1 MNIQTVLKQRFANA
15 LEKFV
20 ADAAADASIDIATL
34 VEMVRPSQD
43 PKFGDYQANM
53 AMALGKQLGKSPRET
68 AQQIVERLDEYII
81 GQADAKKAVA
91 IAVRN
96 RWRRQRIAPEMR
108 NEVTPKNIIMI
119 GPTGVGKTE
128 IARRLAD
135 MTGAPFLKVEASK
148 YTEVGYHGRDVESMV
163 RDIAKAGI
171 AQAQSE
177 AMQRVSESARQAAE
191 ERVLDFLLPRPEG
204 DFESEEGKKAADRHS
219 RTREKLR
226 AQLRAGGFADKQIEI
241 EMNAPPPMSGIFGA
255 VGSDEMAMEMQEMLG
270 KMMPGQRKTRRV
282 AIPEALALF
291 QQEEAEKL
299 LDDDGIQREGI
310 ERAEQGGI
318 IFIDEIDKVIGSN
331 RGDGPDVSR
340 EGVQRDLLPIVE
352 GATVVT
358 KYGPVKTDHILF
370 IAAGAFHGHKP
381 SDLIPELQGRFPI
394 RVELKPLSRDD
405 FKRIL
410 THPKNALTK
419 QYTLLM
425 ETEGVTLEFLPD
437 ALDAMA
443 EYAANLNRSTQDIGA
458 RRLHTIMEKL
468 LEDVSFNAPEMRGST
483 IRITGDT
490 VRGRLDSIAAN
501 EDLSRYIL

>member
-1 MNIQTVLKQRFANA
+1 MSNPEVKDLMDDLPPAR
-15 LEKFV
+15 
-20 ADAAADASIDIATL
+20 
-34 VEMVRPSQD
+34 
-43 PKFGDYQANM
+43 
-53 AMALGKQLGKSPRET
+53 
-68 AQQIVERLDEYII
+68 IVEKLDEYII
-81 GQADAKKAVA
+81 GQNDAKKAVA
-91 IAVRN
+91 IAIRN
-96 RWRRQRIAPEMR
+96 RWRRQRIAADMR

-171 AQAQSE
+171 AQAQTE
-177 AMQRVSESARQAAE
+177 AMQRVSQSAREAAE
-191 ERVLDFLLPRPEG
+191 ERVLDFLLPKPEA
-204 DFESEEGKKAADRHS
+204 DYETEEGQKAAERHS

-226 AQLRAGGFADKQIEI
+226 AQLRAGGFADKKIEI
-241 EMNAPPPMSGIFGA
+241 EMNAPPPMAGIFGA
-255 VGSDEMAMEMQEMLG
+255 AGSDEMAMEMQEMLG
-270 KMMPGQRKTRRV
+270 KMMPGQRKTRRIT
-282 AIPEALALF
+282 IPEALAMF

-299 LDDDGIQREGI
+299 IDDDGIQREGI

-370 IAAGAFHGHKP
+370 IAAGAFHGRKP

-394 RVELKPLSRDD
+394 RVELSPLTKED
-405 FKRIL
+405 FQRIL
-410 THPKNALTK
+410 THPKNALCK
-419 QYTLLM
+419 QYQLLM
-425 ETEGVTLEFLPD
+425 ATEGVTLEFAPD

-443 EYAANLNRSTQDIGA
+443 EFAADLNRSTQDIGA

-468 LEDVSFNAPEMRGST
+468 LEDVSFNAPDLKGKAIT
-483 IRITGDT
+483 ITGDT
-490 VRGRLDSIAAN
+490 VRGRLADIAAN

>member
-1 MNIQTVLKQRFANA
+1 MSDTHVK
-15 LEKFV
+15 
-20 ADAAADASIDIATL
+20 TL
-34 VEMVRPSQD
+34 MDDLPPAR
-43 PKFGDYQANM
+43 
-53 AMALGKQLGKSPRET
+53 
-68 AQQIVERLDEYII
+68 IVEKLNEYII
-81 GQADAKKAVA
+81 GQDDAKKAVA
-91 IAVRN
+91 IAIRN
-96 RWRRQRIAPEMR
+96 RWRRQQIDPEMR

-148 YTEVGYHGRDVESMV
+148 YTEVGYHGRDVESMI

-171 AQAQSE
+171 AQVQAE
-177 AMQRVSESARQAAE
+177 AMQRVAASARDAAE
-191 ERVLDFLLPRPEG
+191 ERVLDFLLPRPEA
-204 DFESEEGKKAADRHS
+204 DYETDEGKQAAERYS

-226 AQLRAGGFADKQIEI
+226 AQLRAGGFADKKIEI
-241 EMNAPPPMSGIFGA
+241 EVNAPPPMSGIFGA

-270 KMMPGQRKTRRV
+270 KMMPGKRKTRRIT
-282 AIPEALALF
+282 IPEALAMF

-299 LDDDGIQREGI
+299 LDDDSIQREGI

-318 IFIDEIDKVIGSN
+318 IFIDEIDKVIGSH

-370 IAAGAFHGHKP
+370 IAAGAFHGRKP

-394 RVELKPLSRDD
+394 RVELSPLSRDD

-419 QYTLLM
+419 QYRLLM
-425 ETEGVTLEFLPD
+425 ATEGVDLEFAPD

-443 EYAANLNRSTQDIGA
+443 EFAANLNQSTQDIGA

-468 LEDVSFNAPEMRGST
+468 LEDVSFNAPDLRGKN
-483 IRITGDT
+483 IVITGDT
-490 VRGRLDSIAAN
+490 VRGRLEGIAGN
-501 EDLSRYIL
+501 EDLSKYIL

>member
-1 MNIQTVLKQRFANA
+1 MPNPEIKNLMDDLPPAR
-15 LEKFV
+15 
-20 ADAAADASIDIATL
+20 
-34 VEMVRPSQD
+34 
-43 PKFGDYQANM
+43 
-53 AMALGKQLGKSPRET
+53 
-68 AQQIVERLDEYII
+68 IVERLDEYII
-81 GQADAKKAVA
+81 GQSGAKRSVA
-91 IAVRN
+91 IAIRN
-96 RWRRQRIAPEMR
+96 RWRRQQIDPAMR
-108 NEVTPKNIIMI
+108 NEVTPKNIVMI

-171 AQAQSE
+171 AQVQSE
-177 AMQRVSESARQAAE
+177 AMQRVAESAREAAE
-191 ERVLDFLLPRPEG
+191 ERLLDILLPRPAMEQ
-204 DFESEEGKKAADRHS
+204 DSEEGKKAAERHH
-219 RTREKLR
+219 RTREKIR
-226 AQLRAGGFADKQIEI
+226 AQLRQGGFADKKIEI
-241 EMNAPPPMSGIFGA
+241 DVAAPPPMAGIFGA
-255 VGSDEMAMEMQEMLG
+255 AGSDEMAMEMQEMLG
-270 KMMPGQRKTRRV
+270 KMMPGKRKTRRIAV
-282 AIPEALALF
+282 PDALAMF

-299 LDDDGIQREGI
+299 VDDENIQREGI

-318 IFIDEIDKVIGSN
+318 IFIDEIDKIIGSN

-370 IAAGAFHGHKP
+370 IAAGAFHGKKP

-394 RVELKPLSRDD
+394 RVELSPLSRDD

-410 THPKNALTK
+410 THPKNALCK
-419 QYTLLM
+419 QYKLLM
-425 ETEGVTLEFLPD
+425 ETEGVRLEFTPD
-437 ALDAMA
+437 ALDSMA
-443 EYAANLNRSTQDIGA
+443 DYAASLNKTTQDIGA

-468 LEDVSFNAPEMRGST
+468 LEDVSFDAPNLRGKT
-483 IRITGDT
+483 ITITGDT
-490 VRGRLDSIAAN
+490 VRERLDAIAGN

>member
-1 MNIQTVLKQRFANA
+1 MSDTHVK
-15 LEKFV
+15 
-20 ADAAADASIDIATL
+20 TL
-34 VEMVRPSQD
+34 MDDLPPAR
-43 PKFGDYQANM
+43 
-53 AMALGKQLGKSPRET
+53 
-68 AQQIVERLDEYII
+68 IVEKLNEYII
-81 GQADAKKAVA
+81 GQDDAKKAVA
-91 IAVRN
+91 IAIRN
-96 RWRRQRIAPEMR
+96 RWRRQQIDPEMR

-148 YTEVGYHGRDVESMV
+148 YTEVGYHGRDVESMI

-171 AQAQSE
+171 AQVQAE
-177 AMQRVSESARQAAE
+177 AMQRVAASARDAAE
-191 ERVLDFLLPRPEG
+191 ERVLDFLLPRPDADYET
-204 DFESEEGKKAADRHS
+204 DEGKQAAERYT

-226 AQLRAGGFADKQIEI
+226 AQLRAGGFADKKIEI
-241 EMNAPPPMSGIFGA
+241 EVNAPPPMSGIFGA

-270 KMMPGQRKTRRV
+270 KMMPGKRKSRRITV
-282 AIPEALALF
+282 PEALAMF

-299 LDDDGIQREGI
+299 LDDDSIQREGI

-318 IFIDEIDKVIGSN
+318 IFIDEIDKVIGSH

-370 IAAGAFHGHKP
+370 IAAGAFHGRKP

-394 RVELKPLSRDD
+394 RVELNPLSRDD

-419 QYTLLM
+419 QYRLLM
-425 ETEGVTLEFLPD
+425 ATEGVDLEFAPD

-443 EYAANLNRSTQDIGA
+443 EFAANLNQSTQDIGA

-468 LEDVSFNAPEMRGST
+468 LEDVSFNAPDLRGKH
-483 IRITGDT
+483 IVITGDT
-490 VRGRLDSIAAN
+490 VRGRLEGIAGN
-501 EDLSRYIL
+501 EDLSKYIL

>member
-1 MNIQTVLKQRFANA
+1 MTNPEIKDLMDDLPPAR
-15 LEKFV
+15 
-20 ADAAADASIDIATL
+20 
-34 VEMVRPSQD
+34 
-43 PKFGDYQANM
+43 
-53 AMALGKQLGKSPRET
+53 
-68 AQQIVERLDEYII
+68 IVEKLDEYII
-81 GQADAKKAVA
+81 GQQDAKKAVA
-91 IAVRN
+91 IAIRN
-96 RWRRQRIAPEMR
+96 RWRRQRIAPDMR

-171 AQAQSE
+171 AQVQAE
-177 AMQRVSESARQAAE
+177 AMQRVSASAREAAE
-191 ERVLDFLLPRPEG
+191 ERVLDLLLPRP
-204 DFESEEGKKAADRHS
+204 DADYESEEGKKAAERHS

-226 AQLRAGGFADKQIEI
+226 SQLRQGGFADKKVEL
-241 EMNAPPPMSGIFGA
+241 EVNAPPPMSGIFGA

-270 KMMPGQRKTRRV
+270 KMMPGQRKSRRIT
-282 AIPEALALF
+282 IPEALAMF

-299 LDDDGIQREGI
+299 LDDDTIQREGI

-370 IAAGAFHGHKP
+370 IAAGAFHGRKP

-394 RVELKPLSRDD
+394 RVELNPLSRED
-405 FKRIL
+405 FKAIL

-419 QYTLLM
+419 QYHLLM
-425 ETEGVTLEFLPD
+425 ETEGVNLEFAPD

-443 EYAANLNRSTQDIGA
+443 EFAAGLNQSTSDIGA

-468 LEDVSFNAPEMRGST
+468 LEDVSFNAPDLKGRSIT
-483 IRITGDT
+483 ITGDT
-490 VRGRLDSIAAN
+490 VRGRLADIAGN
-501 EDLSRYIL
+501 EDLSKYIL

>member
-1 MNIQTVLKQRFANA
+1 M
-15 LEKFV
+15 
-20 ADAAADASIDIATL
+20 ATPEIKDL
-34 VEMVRPSQD
+34 MDDLPPS
-43 PKFGDYQANM
+43 
-53 AMALGKQLGKSPRET
+53 R
-68 AQQIVERLDEYII
+68 IVEKLDEYII
-81 GQADAKKAVA
+81 GQDDAKKSVA
-91 IAVRN
+91 IAIRN
-96 RWRRQRIAPEMR
+96 RWRRQRIAPDMR

-171 AQAQSE
+171 AQVQAE
-177 AMQRVSESARQAAE
+177 AMERVAESAREAAE
-191 ERVLDFLLPRPEG
+191 ERVLDLLLPKPAA
-204 DFESEEGKKAADRHS
+204 DYESEEGKKAAERYS

-226 AQLRAGGFADKQIEI
+226 AQLHNGGFADKKIEI
-241 EMNAPPPMSGIFGA
+241 EANAPPPMAGIFGA
-255 VGSDEMAMEMQEMLG
+255 VGSDEMAMEMQDMLG
-270 KMMPGQRKTRRV
+270 KMMPGHRKTRRV
-282 AIPEALALF
+282 SIPEALAMF
-291 QQEEAEKL
+291 QQEEAAKL
-299 LDDDGIQREGI
+299 VDDDGIQREGI

-331 RGDGPDVSR
+331 RGDSPDVSR

-370 IAAGAFHGHKP
+370 IAAGAFHGKKP

-410 THPKNALTK
+410 THPKNALCK
-419 QYTLLM
+419 QYQLLM
-425 ETEGVTLEFLPD
+425 ETEGVRLEFAPD
-437 ALDAMA
+437 SLDAMA
-443 EYAANLNRSTQDIGA
+443 DFAANLNQSTQDIGA

-468 LEDVSFNAPEMRGST
+468 LEDVSYNAPDLKGKT
-483 IRITGDT
+483 ITIDGDT
-490 VRGRLDSIAAN
+490 VRGRLSAIAGN

>member
-1 MNIQTVLKQRFANA
+1 MNP
-15 LEKFV
+15 
-20 ADAAADASIDIATL
+20 
-34 VEMVRPSQD
+34 EMKERMDDLP
-43 PKFGDYQANM
+43 PA
-53 AMALGKQLGKSPRET
+53 R
-68 AQQIVERLDEYII
+68 IVEKLDEYII

-91 IAVRN
+91 IAIRN
-96 RWRRQRIAPEMR
+96 RWRRQQIAPDMR

-148 YTEVGYHGRDVESMV
+148 YTEVGYHGRDVESMI

-171 AQAQSE
+171 AQVQSE
-177 AMQRVSESARQAAE
+177 AMQRVSELAREAAE
-191 ERVLDFLLPRPEG
+191 ERVLDFLLPKPEA
-204 DFESEEGKKAADRHS
+204 DYETEEGKKAAERHS

-226 AQLRAGGFADKQIEI
+226 SQLREGGFADKKIEI
-241 EMNAPPPMSGIFGA
+241 EANAPPPMAGIFGA
-255 VGSDEMAMEMQEMLG
+255 AGSDEMAMEMQEMLG
-270 KMMPGQRKTRRV
+270 KMMPGRRKTRRV
-282 AIPEALALF
+282 TIPEALAMF

-299 LDDDGIQREGI
+299 IDDDSIQREGI
-310 ERAEQGGI
+310 ERAEQSGI
-318 IFIDEIDKVIGSN
+318 IFIDEIDKVIGSS

-370 IAAGAFHGHKP
+370 IAAGAFHGKKP

-394 RVELKPLSRDD
+394 RVELNPLTRDD

-410 THPKNALTK
+410 THPKNALCK
-419 QYTLLM
+419 QYQLLM
-425 ETEGVTLEFLPD
+425 ATEGLTLEFAPD
-437 ALDAMA
+437 SLDAMA
-443 EYAANLNRSTQDIGA
+443 EFAAGLNQSTQDIGA

-468 LEDVSFNAPEMRGST
+468 LEDVSFNAPELGGKT
-483 IRITGDT
+483 ITITGDT
-490 VRGRLDSIAAN
+490 VHGRLADIAGN

>member
-1 MNIQTVLKQRFANA
+1 MDDLPPAR
-15 LEKFV
+15 
-20 ADAAADASIDIATL
+20 
-34 VEMVRPSQD
+34 
-43 PKFGDYQANM
+43 
-53 AMALGKQLGKSPRET
+53 
-68 AQQIVERLDEYII
+68 IVEKLDEYII
-81 GQADAKKAVA
+81 GQDDAKKAVA
-91 IAVRN
+91 IAIRN
-96 RWRRQRIAPEMR
+96 RWRRQRIDPAMR

-148 YTEVGYHGRDVESMV
+148 YTEVGYHGRDVESMI

-171 AQAQSE
+171 SQAQAE
-177 AMQRVSESARQAAE
+177 AMRRVSESARAAAE
-191 ERVLDFLLPRPEG
+191 ERVLDLLLPRPEG
-204 DFESEEGKKAADRHS
+204 DDEAEEARSALERHR

-226 AQLRAGGFADKQIEI
+226 AQLRSGGFAEKKIEI
-241 EMNAPPPMSGIFGA
+241 EVNAPPPMSGIFGA

-270 KMMPGQRKTRRV
+270 KMLPGKRKTRRIS
-282 AIPEALALF
+282 IPEAMAMF

-299 LDDDGIQREGI
+299 VDDDGVQREGI

-394 RVELKPLSRDD
+394 RVELSPLTRDD

-410 THPKNALTK
+410 THPKNALTT
-419 QYTLLM
+419 QYRLLM
-425 ETEGVTLEFLPD
+425 ETEGVELDFSPD

-443 EYAANLNRSTQDIGA
+443 EYAAKLNQSTQDIGA

-468 LEDVSFNAPEMRGST
+468 LEDVSFNAPEMSGRKIT
-483 IRITGDT
+483 ITGDT
-490 VRGRLDSIAAN
+490 VRGKLADIAGN

>member
-1 MNIQTVLKQRFANA
+1 MKAEVKMLMDDLPPAR
-15 LEKFV
+15 
-20 ADAAADASIDIATL
+20 
-34 VEMVRPSQD
+34 
-43 PKFGDYQANM
+43 
-53 AMALGKQLGKSPRET
+53 
-68 AQQIVERLDEYII
+68 IVERLDEYII
-81 GQADAKKAVA
+81 GQTDAKKSVA

-96 RWRRQRIAPEMR
+96 RWRRQRIDPAMR

-163 RDIAKAGI
+163 RDLAKAGI
-171 AQAQSE
+171 AQVQTE
-177 AMQRVSESARQAAE
+177 AMERVAESAREAAE
-191 ERVLDFLLPRPEG
+191 ERILDLLLPKPDG
-204 DFESEEGKKAADRHS
+204 DYDSEEGQKAAERYS

-226 AQLRAGGFADKQIEI
+226 AQLRSGGFADKKIEI
-241 EMNAPPPMSGIFGA
+241 EANAPPPMAGIFGA
-255 VGSDEMAMEMQEMLG
+255 VGSDEMAMEMQDMLG

-282 AIPEALALF
+282 TIPEALAMF

-299 LDDDGIQREGI
+299 LDDDSIQREGI

-318 IFIDEIDKVIGSN
+318 IFIDEIDKVIGSQ

-352 GATVVT
+352 GATIVT

-370 IAAGAFHGHKP
+370 IAAGAFHGKKP

-394 RVELKPLSRDD
+394 RVELKPLTRED
-405 FKRIL
+405 FKQIL
-410 THPKNALTK
+410 THPKNALCK
-419 QYTLLM
+419 QYELLM
-425 ETEGVTLEFLPD
+425 ETEGLTLKFAPD
-437 ALDAMA
+437 SLDAMA
-443 EYAANLNRSTQDIGA
+443 EFAATLNQTTQDIGA

-468 LEDVSFNAPEMRGST
+468 LEDISFNAPDLRGKT
-483 IRITGDT
+483 ITITGNT
-490 VRGRLDSIAAN
+490 VRGRLADIAAN

>member
-1 MNIQTVLKQRFANA
+1 MSDTHVK
-15 LEKFV
+15 
-20 ADAAADASIDIATL
+20 TL
-34 VEMVRPSQD
+34 MDDLPPAR
-43 PKFGDYQANM
+43 
-53 AMALGKQLGKSPRET
+53 
-68 AQQIVERLDEYII
+68 IVEKLNEYII
-81 GQADAKKAVA
+81 GQDDAKKAVA
-91 IAVRN
+91 IAIRN
-96 RWRRQRIAPEMR
+96 RWRRQQIDPEMR

-148 YTEVGYHGRDVESMV
+148 YTEVGYHGRDVESMI

-171 AQAQSE
+171 AQVQAE
-177 AMQRVSESARQAAE
+177 AMQRVAASARDAAE
-191 ERVLDFLLPRPEG
+191 ERVLDFLLPRPEA
-204 DFESEEGKKAADRHS
+204 DFETDEGKQAAERYS

-226 AQLRAGGFADKQIEI
+226 AQLRAGGFADKKIEI
-241 EMNAPPPMSGIFGA
+241 EVNAPPPMSGIFGA

-270 KMMPGQRKTRRV
+270 KMMPGKRKTRRIT
-282 AIPEALALF
+282 IPEALAMF

-299 LDDDGIQREGI
+299 LDDDSIQREGI

-318 IFIDEIDKVIGSN
+318 IFIDEIDKVIGSH

-370 IAAGAFHGHKP
+370 IAAGAFHGRKP

-394 RVELKPLSRDD
+394 RVELSPLSRED

-419 QYTLLM
+419 QYRLLM
-425 ETEGVTLEFLPD
+425 ATEGVDLEFAPD
-437 ALDAMA
+437 SLDAMA
-443 EYAANLNRSTQDIGA
+443 EFAANLNQSTQDIGA

-468 LEDVSFNAPEMRGST
+468 LEDVSFNAPDLRGKN
-483 IRITGDT
+483 IVITGDT
-490 VRGRLDSIAAN
+490 VRGRLEGIAGN
-501 EDLSRYIL
+501 EDLSKYIL

>member
-1 MNIQTVLKQRFANA
+1 MNT
-15 LEKFV
+15 
-20 ADAAADASIDIATL
+20 DT
-34 VEMVRPSQD
+34 
-43 PKFGDYQANM
+43 
-53 AMALGKQLGKSPRET
+53 KQLEIKTLMDDLPPAR
-68 AQQIVERLDEYII
+68 IVEKLDEYII
-81 GQADAKKAVA
+81 GQHDAKKAVA
-91 IAVRN
+91 IAIRN
-96 RWRRQRIAPEMR
+96 RWRRQRIIAEMR

-148 YTEVGYHGRDVESMV
+148 YTEVGYHGRDVESMI
-163 RDIAKAGI
+163 RDLAKAGI
-171 AQAQSE
+171 AQAQST
-177 AMQRVSESARQAAE
+177 AIQRVSESAREAAE
-191 ERVLDFLLPRPEG
+191 ERVLDFLLPRPTV
-204 DFESEEGKKAADRHS
+204 DRESEEGQKAEERYK

-226 AQLRAGGFADKQIEI
+226 AQLRAGGFAEKKLEI
-241 EMNAPPPMSGIFGA
+241 ETNAPPPMSGIFGA

-282 AIPEALALF
+282 TIPEALAMF

-299 LDDDGIQREGI
+299 IDDDSIQREGI

-318 IFIDEIDKVIGSN
+318 VFIDEIDKVIGSN
-331 RGDGPDVSR
+331 RSEGPDVSR

-370 IAAGAFHGHKP
+370 IAAGAFHGRKP

-394 RVELKPLSRDD
+394 RVELNPLSRDD
-405 FKRIL
+405 FKQIL
-410 THPKNALTK
+410 THPKNALCK
-419 QYTLLM
+419 QYKLLM
-425 ETEGVTLEFLPD
+425 ETEGLTLEFTPD
-437 ALDAMA
+437 SLDAMA
-443 EYAANLNRSTQDIGA
+443 EYAADLNRNTQDIGA

-468 LEDVSFNAPEMRGST
+468 LEDVSYNAPDLKGQTVT
-483 IRITGDT
+483 INAQA
-490 VRGRLDSIAAN
+490 VRGRLDPIVGN

>member
-1 MNIQTVLKQRFANA
+1 MTNPEIKDLMDDLPPAC
-15 LEKFV
+15 
-20 ADAAADASIDIATL
+20 
-34 VEMVRPSQD
+34 
-43 PKFGDYQANM
+43 
-53 AMALGKQLGKSPRET
+53 
-68 AQQIVERLDEYII
+68 IVEKLGEYII
-81 GQADAKKAVA
+81 GQQDAKKAVA
-91 IAVRN
+91 IAIRN
-96 RWRRQRIAPEMR
+96 RWRRQRIAPDMR

-171 AQAQSE
+171 AQVQSE
-177 AMQRVSESARQAAE
+177 AMQRVSASAREAAE
-191 ERVLDFLLPRPEG
+191 ERVLDLLLPRP
-204 DFESEEGKKAADRHS
+204 DADYESEEGKKAAERHS

-226 AQLRAGGFADKQIEI
+226 SQLRQGGFADKKVEL
-241 EMNAPPPMSGIFGA
+241 EVNAPPPMSGIFGA

-270 KMMPGQRKTRRV
+270 KMMPGQRKSRRIT
-282 AIPEALALF
+282 IPEALAMF

-299 LDDDGIQREGI
+299 IDDDSIQREGI

-370 IAAGAFHGHKP
+370 IAAGAFHGRKP

-394 RVELKPLSRDD
+394 RVELNPLSRED
-405 FKRIL
+405 FKAIL

-419 QYTLLM
+419 QYHLLM
-425 ETEGVTLEFLPD
+425 ETEGVNLEFAPD

-443 EYAANLNRSTQDIGA
+443 EFAAGLNQSTSDIGA

-468 LEDVSFNAPEMRGST
+468 LEDVSFNAPDLKGRSIT
-483 IRITGDT
+483 ITGDT
-490 VRGRLDSIAAN
+490 VRGRLADIAGN
-501 EDLSRYIL
+501 EDLSKYIL

>member
-1 MNIQTVLKQRFANA
+1 MTKPEQKDLMDDLPPARV
-15 LEKFV
+15 
-20 ADAAADASIDIATL
+20 
-34 VEMVRPSQD
+34 
-43 PKFGDYQANM
+43 
-53 AMALGKQLGKSPRET
+53 
-68 AQQIVERLDEYII
+68 VERLDEYII
-81 GQADAKKAVA
+81 GQTDAKKSVA

-96 RWRRQRIAPEMR
+96 RWRRQRIDPAMR

-148 YTEVGYHGRDVESMV
+148 YTEVGYHGRDVESMI
-163 RDIAKAGI
+163 RDLAKAGI

-177 AMQRVSESARQAAE
+177 AMERVAESAREAAE
-191 ERVLDFLLPRPEG
+191 ERVLDFLLPKPEA
-204 DFESEEGKKAADRHS
+204 DYESEEGREAAERHS

-226 AQLRAGGFADKQIEI
+226 TQLRNGGFADKKIEI
-241 EMNAPPPMSGIFGA
+241 EANAPPPMAGIFGA
-255 VGSDEMAMEMQEMLG
+255 VGSDEMAMEMQDMLG

-282 AIPEALALF
+282 AIPEALAMF

-299 LDDDGIQREGI
+299 IDDDGIQREGI

-358 KYGPVKTDHILF
+358 KYGPVKTDHVLF
-370 IAAGAFHGHKP
+370 IAAGAFHGKKP

-394 RVELKPLSRDD
+394 RVELKALTKED
-405 FKRIL
+405 FQRIL

-419 QYTLLM
+419 QYQLLM
-425 ETEGVTLEFLPD
+425 ATEGVTLEFAPD
-437 ALDAMA
+437 SLEAMA
-443 EYAANLNRSTQDIGA
+443 EFAATLNQTTQDIGA

-468 LEDVSFNAPEMRGST
+468 LEDLSFNAPDMRGKSIT
-483 IRITGDT
+483 ITGDT
-490 VRGRLDSIAAN
+490 VRGRLADIAAN

>member
-1 MNIQTVLKQRFANA
+1 MKAEVKMLMDDLPPAR
-15 LEKFV
+15 
-20 ADAAADASIDIATL
+20 
-34 VEMVRPSQD
+34 
-43 PKFGDYQANM
+43 
-53 AMALGKQLGKSPRET
+53 
-68 AQQIVERLDEYII
+68 IVERLDEYII
-81 GQADAKKAVA
+81 GQTDAKKSVA

-96 RWRRQRIAPEMR
+96 RWRRQRIDPAMR

-163 RDIAKAGI
+163 RDLAKAGI
-171 AQAQSE
+171 AQVQTE
-177 AMQRVSESARQAAE
+177 AMERVAESAREAAE
-191 ERVLDFLLPRPEG
+191 ERILDLLLPKPDG
-204 DFESEEGKKAADRHS
+204 DYDSEEGQKAAERYS

-226 AQLRAGGFADKQIEI
+226 AQLRSGGFADKKIEI
-241 EMNAPPPMSGIFGA
+241 EANAPPPMAGIFGA
-255 VGSDEMAMEMQEMLG
+255 VGSDEMAMEMQDMLG

-282 AIPEALALF
+282 TIPEALAMF

-299 LDDDGIQREGI
+299 LDDDSIQREGI

-318 IFIDEIDKVIGSN
+318 IFIDEIDKVIGSQ

-352 GATVVT
+352 GATIVT

-370 IAAGAFHGHKP
+370 IAAGAFHGKKP

-394 RVELKPLSRDD
+394 RVELKPLTRED
-405 FKRIL
+405 FKQIL
-410 THPKNALTK
+410 THPKNALCK
-419 QYTLLM
+419 QYELLM
-425 ETEGVTLEFLPD
+425 ETEGLTLKFAPD
-437 ALDAMA
+437 SLDAMA
-443 EYAANLNRSTQDIGA
+443 EFAATLNQTTQDIGA

-468 LEDVSFNAPEMRGST
+468 LEDISFNAPDLRGKT
-483 IRITGDT
+483 ITITGDT
-490 VRGRLDSIAAN
+490 VRGRLADIAAN

>member
-1 MNIQTVLKQRFANA
+1 MNKHMTNPEIKDLMDDLPPAR
-15 LEKFV
+15 
-20 ADAAADASIDIATL
+20 
-34 VEMVRPSQD
+34 
-43 PKFGDYQANM
+43 
-53 AMALGKQLGKSPRET
+53 
-68 AQQIVERLDEYII
+68 IVEKLDEYII
-81 GQADAKKAVA
+81 GQQDAKKAVA
-91 IAVRN
+91 IAIRN
-96 RWRRQRIAPEMR
+96 RWRRQRIAPDMR

-171 AQAQSE
+171 AQVQAE
-177 AMQRVSESARQAAE
+177 AMQRVSASAREAAE
-191 ERVLDFLLPRPEG
+191 ERVLDLLLPRP
-204 DFESEEGKKAADRHS
+204 DADYESEEGKKAAERHS

-226 AQLRAGGFADKQIEI
+226 SQLRQGGFADKKVEL
-241 EMNAPPPMSGIFGA
+241 EVNAPPPMSGIFGA

-270 KMMPGQRKTRRV
+270 KMMPGQRKSRRIT
-282 AIPEALALF
+282 IPEALAMF

-299 LDDDGIQREGI
+299 IDDDSIQREGI

-370 IAAGAFHGHKP
+370 IAAGAFHGRKP

-394 RVELKPLSRDD
+394 RVELNPLSRED
-405 FKRIL
+405 FKAIL

-419 QYTLLM
+419 QYHLLM
-425 ETEGVTLEFLPD
+425 ETEGVNLEFAPD

-443 EYAANLNRSTQDIGA
+443 EFAAGLNQSTSDIGA

-468 LEDVSFNAPEMRGST
+468 LEDVSFNAPDLKGRSIT
-483 IRITGDT
+483 ITGDT
-490 VRGRLDSIAAN
+490 VRGRLADIAGN
-501 EDLSRYIL
+501 EDLSKYIL

>member
-1 MNIQTVLKQRFANA
+1 MSNTEIQSLMDDLPPAK
-15 LEKFV
+15 
-20 ADAAADASIDIATL
+20 
-34 VEMVRPSQD
+34 
-43 PKFGDYQANM
+43 
-53 AMALGKQLGKSPRET
+53 
-68 AQQIVERLDEYII
+68 IVEKLDEYII
-81 GQADAKKAVA
+81 GQKDAKKAVA
-91 IAVRN
+91 IAIRN

-148 YTEVGYHGRDVESMV
+148 YTEVGYHGRDVESMI

-171 AQAQSE
+171 AQVQAE
-177 AMQRVSESARQAAE
+177 AMTRVAESAREAAE
-191 ERVLDFLLPRPEG
+191 ERVLDLLLPRPEA
-204 DFESEEGKKAADRHS
+204 DYESEEGKKAAERHS

-226 AQLRAGGFADKQIEI
+226 NQLREGGFADKKIEI
-241 EMNAPPPMSGIFGA
+241 ETNAPPPMAGIFGSI
-255 VGSDEMAMEMQEMLG
+255 GSDEMAMEMQDMLG
-270 KMMPGQRKTRRV
+270 KMMPGQRKTRRIT
-282 AIPEALALF
+282 IPEAMAMF
-291 QQEEAEKL
+291 QQEEAQKL
-299 LDDDGIQREGI
+299 IDDDGIQREGI

-318 IFIDEIDKVIGSN
+318 IFIDEIDKVIGSG
-331 RGDGPDVSR
+331 RSEGPDVSR

-370 IAAGAFHGHKP
+370 IAAGAFHGKKP

-394 RVELKPLSRDD
+394 RVELNPLSRED
-405 FKRIL
+405 FKQIL
-410 THPKNALTK
+410 THPKNALCK
-419 QYTLLM
+419 QYQLLM
-425 ETEGVTLEFLPD
+425 ATEGLILEFAPD

-443 EYAANLNRSTQDIGA
+443 EFAANLNRSTQDIGA

-468 LEDVSFNAPEMRGST
+468 LEDVSFNAPDMKGKSIT
-483 IRITGDT
+483 ITGDT
-490 VRGRLDSIAAN
+490 VRGRLADIAGN